1 MGSNA
6 QTRENGKR
14 ERSVADVT
22 GGIPHAVPGTLY
34 LVATPIGNYDD
45 ITFRAVAILKSA
57 DLLIYEERR
66 EGERL
71 MRHFGIE
78 KPVETLNEHNEAA
91 GSHNILQHLEAGKN
105 VAVVSDCG
113 TPVFSD
119 PGQML
124 VQKAIARG
132 IRVIPI
138 PGASSLMPA
147 LTVSGFSIDQ
157 FLFYGWLS
165 PKKER
170 RQAELRVLSQERRTI
185 VLMDTPYRLVPLL
198 RDLAG
203 AFGTTRRVCIAL
215 NLTMPDERMMY
226 GTAPELHARCAAAE
240 TKGEFV
246 IVIEGKMRDRRA
258 P

>member
-1 MGSNA
+1 MS
-6 QTRENGKR
+6 
-14 ERSVADVT
+14 
-22 GGIPHAVPGTLY
+22 GTLY

-45 ITFRAVAILKSA
+45 MTFRALNVLKSA

-91 GSHNILQHLEAGKN
+91 ASHNILQHLRTGRN
-105 VAVVSDCG
+105 VALVSDCG

-119 PGQML
+119 PGRVL
-124 VQKAIARG
+124 VEKAIASG
-132 IRVIPI
+132 IRIVPV

-170 RQAELRVLSQERRTI
+170 RRTELRQLQQERRTI

-198 RDLAG
+198 RDIADV
-203 AFGTTRRVCIAL
+203 FRSSRRMCIAF
-215 NLTMPDERMMY
+215 NLTLPDEQMLY
-226 GTAPELHARCAAAE
+226 GTPAALYAVCSSQAM
-240 TKGEFV
+240 KGEYV
-246 IVIEGKMRDRRA
+246 IVIEGRVRDRK
-258 P
+258 